1 MAEKRRDVRLLLVT
15 TGATD
20 WCQQQRLL
28 GSTDLPMSPSGLRAM
43 RSAAEKLGTQ
53 QALNVVLSGPD
64 EGSETTAQA
73 FASAN
78 GTKVRTLD
86 GLANPCL
93 GLWEG
98 LSTTDAAEKFA
109 KAFKQW
115 SGDPSSV
122 LPPEGEAFS
131 EAEDRILRTLSK
143 AVLKLKGTGPVA
155 VVLRPTASA
164 IVRCWLESLPSSRV
178 GWMAERTP
186 VTEWRSVPR
195 ERFDAVVRALK
206 TAS

>member
-1 MAEKRRDVRLLLVT
+1 MAEKRREVRLLLVT

-28 GSTDLPMSPSGLRAM
+28 GSTDLPMSPAGLRSI
-43 RSAAEKLGTQ
+43 RSAADKLGPD
-53 QALNVVLSGPD
+53 ALGVVLCGPD
-64 EGSETTAQA
+64 EGSHTTARA
-73 FASAN
+73 FASA
-78 GTKVRTLD
+78 GSTKVRSLD
-86 GLANPCL
+86 GLANPSL

-98 LSTTDAAEKFA
+98 LSETDAAEKFTRT
-109 KAFKQW
+109 FKQW
-115 SGDPSSV
+115 CGDPSSV
-122 LPPEGEAFS
+122 LPPEGEAFAD
-131 EAEDRILRTLSK
+131 AEERILRTLAK
-143 AVLKLKGTGPVA
+143 AVLKHKGTGPIA

-178 GWMAERTP
+178 GWMAGRTP

-195 ERFDAVVRALK
+195 ERFDAMIRELK